1 MVKRKRLT
9 PEGIIIAAIELLGRD
24 GKKRF
29 SMRRL
34 AAYLGVDPMAIY
46 YHIPNRATLI
56 FQIVDSVISKCE
68 LPQEALS
75 WQVEVKEICA
85 GFRRM
90 AHQHPEVIQIYAEF
104 HDWAP
109 GDLRLSEA
117 MHSALKVGGFE
128 KLAITKAAR
137 LLRAYTENFC
147 YWELNGWIEPLDSE
161 SRLKFTENLNQGEY
175 PVTTDLLENLVNIDP
190 EAEFNFGL
198 SVLIAGLEGQLGG

>member
-1 MVKRKRLT
+1 MVKRKGLT
-9 PEGIIIAAIELLGRD
+9 PEGIIIAAIEILGRD
-24 GKKRF
+24 GNKLF

-34 AAYLGVDPMAIY
+34 AAHLGVDPMAIY

-56 FQIVDSVISKCE
+56 FKIVDSVISQCE

-75 WQVEVKEICA
+75 WQVEVKAICA
-85 GFRRM
+85 EYRRM
-90 AHQHPEVIQIYAEF
+90 AQQYPEVIKIYREF
-104 HDWAP
+104 LDWAP
-109 GDLRLSEA
+109 GDLRLYEA

-137 LLRAYTENFC
+137 LLHAYTENFC
-147 YWELNGWIEPLDSE
+147 DWEVNGWIEPLDSE
-161 SRLKFTENLNQGEY
+161 SRLKFTESLKQGEY

-198 SVLIAGLEGQLGG
+198 DVLIAGLEGQLDG